1 MVELSPRAHRIH
13 IASGLLVALLLLA
26 LLVAVPLFSEEPL
39 NQLQQIQQ
47 RGELRVLSR
56 NSASTWYQGAQGED
70 GLEYQLAKLFARF
83 IGVELRMIEVDPYGE
98 LYDELLFGDGDIG
111 AAGLSEQDIDQQ
123 AMNISFGPAYHQV
136 SQQLIYRKGNV
147 ERPRKIEDLKDGVI
161 EVIAGTSHER
171 LLKRLQ
177 QEYPWL
183 NWRANRDMGSEELIE
198 LVDQGVAD
206 YMLGD
211 SHEIALQRRF
221 FPELRIAFEL
231 GKPKLLRWAY
241 KRSEDSSLD
250 KAVRQFFKQIRENGQ
265 LEQLI
270 HRYYSHVARFNYS
283 DIQTFLEHAK
293 LRLPK
298 YRPLFEKIARQEGLE
313 WQLLAAIGY
322 QESLWNEKAKS
333 PTGVRGLMMLTQNT
347 ARHVGIK
354 NRLDPEQSILGG
366 ARYFKQVL
374 KKIPERIPQPD
385 RTWLALAAYNVGF
398 GHLEDAR
405 KITEMNGGDPDKWID
420 VKKSLPLLSRK
431 KWYKKTRHGYAR
443 GYEPVKYVENIRKY
457 YELLVWM
464 DKRAQGEETLP
475 DLPPQ
480 TEDLRLPPSF

>member
-1 MVELSPRAHRIH
+1 MVELSPRAHRLH
-13 IASGLLVALLLLA
+13 LLSGLLVALLLLA

-39 NQLQQIQQ
+39 NRLQQIQQ

-56 NSASTWYQGAQGED
+56 NAASTWYQGANGPD
-70 GLEYQLAKLFARF
+70 GLEYQLAQLFAEF
-83 IGVELRMIEVDPYGE
+83 IGVELRMVEVDQYGE
-98 LYDELLFGDGDIG
+98 LYKELLFGDGDIG
-111 AAGLSEQDIDQQ
+111 AAGLSQQDIDEEEM
-123 AMNISFGPAYHQV
+123 AISFGPAYHQV
-136 SQQLIYRKGNV
+136 SQQLIYRKGSV
-147 ERPRKIEDLKDGVI
+147 ERPRKIEDLKEGVI
-161 EVIAGTSHER
+161 EVIAGSSHER

-177 QEYPWL
+177 KEYPEL
-183 NWRANRDMGSEELIE
+183 SWRANDDMAAEELIE
-198 LVDQGVAD
+198 LVDQGVVD
-206 YMLGD
+206 FMLGD

-231 GKPKLLRWAY
+231 GQPKLLRWAY
-241 KRSEDSSLD
+241 RRSKDKSLD
-250 KAVRQFFKQIRENGQ
+250 KAVTRFFETIRNDGR

-293 LRLPK
+293 ERLPK
-298 YRPLFEKIARQEGLE
+298 YRELFERVAREENLE

-322 QESLWNEKAKS
+322 QESLWNPKAKS
-333 PTGVRGLMMLTQNT
+333 PTGVRGLMMLTLNT

-354 NRLDPEQSILGG
+354 NRLDPEQSVLGG

-385 RTWLALAAYNVGF
+385 RTWLALAAYNIGY

-405 KITEMNGGDPDKWID
+405 KITELNGGDPDKWID

-431 KWYKKTRHGYAR
+431 KWYKQTRHGYAR
-443 GYEPVKYVENIRKY
+443 GHEPVKYVENIRKY

-464 DKRAQGEETLP
+464 DKREKGEDTLP

-480 TEDLRLPPSF
+480 TDDLNLAPSF

>member
-1 MVELSPRAHRIH
+1 MVELSPRAHRLH
-13 IASGLLVALLLLA
+13 LLSGLLVALLLLA

-39 NQLQQIQQ
+39 NRLQQIQQ

-56 NSASTWYQGAQGED
+56 NAASTWYQGANGPD
-70 GLEYQLAKLFARF
+70 GLEYQLARLFAEF
-83 IGVELRMIEVDPYGE
+83 IGVELRMIEVDQYGE
-98 LYDELLFGDGDIG
+98 LYQELLFGDGDIG
-111 AAGLSEQDIDQQ
+111 AAGLSQQDIDEEEM
-123 AMNISFGPAYHQV
+123 AISYGPAYHQV
-136 SQQLIYRKGNV
+136 SQQLIYRKGSV

-161 EVIAGTSHER
+161 EVIAGSSHER

-177 QEYPWL
+177 KEYPEL
-183 NWRANRDMGSEELIE
+183 SWRANDDMAAEELIE
-198 LVDQGVAD
+198 LVDQGVVD
-206 YMLGD
+206 FMLGD

-231 GKPKLLRWAY
+231 GRPKLLRWAY
-241 KRSEDSSLD
+241 RRNKDKSLD
-250 KAVRQFFKQIRENGQ
+250 KAVTQFFETIRNDGR

-293 LRLPK
+293 ERLPK
-298 YRPLFEKIARQEGLE
+298 YRALFERVAREEDLE

-322 QESLWNEKAKS
+322 QESLWNPKAKS
-333 PTGVRGLMMLTQNT
+333 PTGVRGLMMLTLNT

-354 NRLDPEQSILGG
+354 NRLDPEQSVRGG

-374 KKIPERIPQPD
+374 KKIPQRIPQPD
-385 RTWLALAAYNVGF
+385 RTWLALAAYNIGY

-405 KITEMNGGDPDKWID
+405 KITELNGGDPDKWID

-443 GYEPVKYVENIRKY
+443 GHEPVKYVENIRKY

-464 DKRAQGEETLP
+464 DKREKGEDTLP

-480 TEDLRLPPSF
+480 TDDLNLAPSF

>member
-1 MVELSPRAHRIH
+1 MSENKELQTRNETTPQTADEQKREPVMLLRPNVDIVERAEGIDLW
-13 IASGLLVALLLLA
+13 ADLPGVD
-26 LLVAVPLFSEEPL
+26 SEHL
-39 NQLQQIQQ
+39 
-47 RGELRVLSR
+47 
-56 NSASTWYQGAQGED
+56 D
-70 GLEYQLAKLFARF
+70 
-83 IGVELRMIEVDPYGE
+83 IEVDNDA
-98 LYDELLFGDGDIG
+98 LTITGDIVLEAPEDLKPLHADVRTTRYQRRFSLG
-111 AAGLSEQDIDQQ
+111 KELETDRIEAKLKDGVLHLFIPKAE
-123 AMNISFGPAYHQV
+123 AV
-136 SQQLIYRKGNV
+136 
-147 ERPRKIEDLKDGVI
+147 RPRKIEDLKDGVI

-171 LLKRLQ
+171 LLQRLREQ
-177 QEYPWL
+177 YPWL
-183 NWRANRDMGSEELIE
+183 NWRANRDMGTEELIE

-241 KRSEDSSLD
+241 KRSEDHSLD
-250 KAVRQFFKQIRENGQ
+250 KAVRQFFDQIRNNGQ

-293 LRLPK
+293 QRLPK
-298 YRPLFEKIARQEGLE
+298 YRGLFEKIARQEGLE

-333 PTGVRGLMMLTQNT
+333 PTGVRGLMMLTRNT

-354 NRLDPEQSILGG
+354 NRLDPEQSVLGG

-405 KITEMNGGDPDKWID
+405 KITEMNDGDPDKWID

-431 KWYKKTRHGYAR
+431 KWYKKTKHGYAR

-464 DKRAQGEETLP
+464 DKRAQGEDTLP
-475 DLPPQ
+475 DLPER
-480 TEDLRLPPSF
+480 TEDLKLPPSF